1 MNNVSF
7 VPAITTHYLVYK
19 LCLQGFLYF
28 LLCSLCTYTIAHA
41 QDENQEYPEYLEEGR
56 TFAIQNVSLVITYTT
71 MAVAVVMMAS
81 FLWIALNFG
90 TSRSGYSGY
99 GSDDYYSR
107 RKRSSGLFD
116 DPDVLTNLLGSWHK
130 YSNDE
135 EDDLVNLVESE
146 AKAKNSMFTVECAY
160 QDVCT
165 AGLAKNSENLRTLSL
180 VLSLLQRAPHHLA
193 SLPTMANIMRA
204 YSHGQTEGTC
214 HIYKTETPCS

>member
-1 MNNVSF
+1 MHLWPRQLPQAATGVITGTKEPPMNNVSF

-28 LLCSLCTYTIAHA
+28 LLCSLCTYTIARA

-107 RKRSSGLFD
+107 RKRSSGLF
-116 DPDVLTNLLGSWHK
+116 GK
-130 YSNDE
+130 I
-135 EDDLVNLVESE
+135 
-146 AKAKNSMFTVECAY
+146 
-160 QDVCT
+160 
-165 AGLAKNSENLRTLSL
+165 LSIT
-180 VLSLLQRAPHHLA
+180 S
-193 SLPTMANIMRA
+193 
-204 YSHGQTEGTC
+204 
-214 HIYKTETPCS
+214 